1 MQLRITA
8 PYPAPSVQ
16 FDTALPTQLPA
27 AVPLPQA
34 WITQINTLAQ
44 HAAILPKPPNTPKIE
59 RSSLDFSRTRRED
72 LFVDEYDEGEQLP
85 AEYTAS
91 DSETEADDLLPYP
104 AAVHALDR
112 AASLSSLL
120 KAVEFELYTSPSPS
134 PTSSEFDYGLGRDD
148 LGRAFVY
155 NACTARISLADDSS
169 SSSSSP
175 PASPLTPQPSA
186 DPVPALTLSLP
197 RACAHALARVVADVA
212 ESGRCDAE
220 ARRRRE
226 RERELERERQ
236 AAGDDLQQQPQ
247 PRGRSK
253 QRGRARTR
261 SVSEAPRTS
270 VPVPPQDAFADES
283 GRGGMASADD
293 YDSDSDSLKHKGKK
307 TWHRRARS
315 LSVVGMGLVNFFG

>member
-1 MQLRITA
+1 M
-8 PYPAPSVQ
+8 
-16 FDTALPTQLPA
+16 
-27 AVPLPQA
+27 PLPQA

-44 HAAILPKPPNTPKIE
+44 HAAILPKPPSAPSTE
-59 RSSLDFSRTRRED
+59 RSSLEFSRTRRED
-72 LFVDEYDEGEQLP
+72 LFVDEYDEGGELP
-85 AEYTAS
+85 PEYTAS

-120 KAVEFELYTSPSPS
+120 KAVEFDLHSSPP
-134 PTSSEFDYGLGRDD
+134 SSEFDYGLGYDD

-155 NACTARISLADDSS
+155 TACTARISLADDSS
-169 SSSSSP
+169 SNSSP
-175 PASPLTPQPSA
+175 PPSPLTPQPCA
-186 DPVPALTLSLP
+186 DAIPALTLSLP
-197 RACAHALARVVADVA
+197 LACAHALARVVADVA
-212 ESGRCDAE
+212 ESGRWDAE

-226 RERELERERQ
+226 RERELACETQ
-236 AAGDDLQQQPQ
+236 ATGDESQQQPQ

-261 SVSEAPRTS
+261 SVSEAPRVS
-270 VPVPPQDAFADES
+270 VPVPSQDAFADES

-293 YDSDSDSLKHKGKK
+293 YESDSDSLKRKGKK